1 MTILL
6 ESQESSSPV
15 ITRAV
20 ANGLLKKPF
29 EVYSF
34 SGFERIAL
42 RILGHLPKRVA
53 EWVIPRV
60 NSGKSFS
67 QNDVVGLKTSD
78 LVKNRISDY
87 RDITGKIPAIV
98 VGIGM
103 GGTTAHLALS
113 LGAPFLPQAFVL
125 TLKNGTMNGNV
136 NEYCALTRDTAKT
149 ITHNNPDL
157 MTIQHY
163 DPVHDGWLVKRVNH
177 LRLKLID
184 LPEEYKAFMREKL
197 LPGADVVYLEGKAQW
212 KRFRLGQNNVFQV
225 GGWGDIP
232 ADEFLYGS
240 QRLTDFAKKEHL
252 DFSHWMLD
260 GYPLEM
266 GPESEWG
273 SEAGLGEALESF
285 CKKEGFNFVK
295 ISYSDPNN
303 FSKLAFLAKKDMLN
317 KKNIEPAGVV
327 IEMFSQFETTI
338 IDQSALLPLWLIFNT
353 TDSKEFL
360 LGMKTEFPKDKPVF
374 FSGLATFSN
383 TPDIVPWSDW
393 EQALKDFNIIN
404 IGARKNH
411 FPSDTLALLD
421 WKKPLEKWE
430 SNNNIHFVCRISGNE
445 LKKLSEK
452 IREDY

>member
-42 RILGHLPKRVA
+42 RILGHLPKEVA

-67 QNDVVGLKTSD
+67 QNDVVGLRTSE
-78 LVKNRISDY
+78 LVKNRINDY
-87 RDITGKIPAIV
+87 RDNKDKFPAIV

-113 LGAPFLPQAFVL
+113 LGGPFLPQAFVL
-125 TLKNGTMNGNV
+125 TLKTGTINGNV

-149 ITHNNPDL
+149 ITNSNPDL
-157 MTIQHY
+157 MSIQHY
-163 DPVHDGWLVKRVNH
+163 DPVHDGWLVKGVNH

-184 LPEEYKAFMREKL
+184 LPEEYKTFMREKL

-232 ADEFLYGS
+232 ADEFLNGS
-240 QRLTDFAKKEHL
+240 NRLSQFAKKEQL

-260 GYPLEM
+260 SYPLEE
-266 GPESEWG
+266 GSESEWG
-273 SEAGLGEALESF
+273 SETGLGEALESF

-303 FSKLAFLAKKDMLN
+303 FSKLAFLTKKEMLI
-317 KKNIEPAGVV
+317 KKGIKPAGVV
-327 IEMFSQFETTI
+327 VEMFSQFDTTI
-338 IDQSALLPLWLIFNT
+338 IDQSGLLPLWLIFNT

-360 LGMKTEFPKDKPVF
+360 SRMKTEFPKDKPVF

-383 TPDIVPWSDW
+383 TPDLVTWSDW
-393 EQALKDFNIIN
+393 EQELKEFKVIN

-421 WKKPLEKWE
+421 WKKPLQEWE
-430 SNNNIHFVCRISGNE
+430 SKNSNHFESRISGDE
-445 LKKLSEK
+445 LNKLSKQILEN
-452 IREDY
+452 